1 MEESITGI
9 NSYNAQVKEDL
20 NKLNEFKLEMEQF
33 VNEEITNMKE
43 VSIEKAMRMQNHL
56 KVFQK

>member
-33 VNEEITNMKE
+33 VNEEINSMKE

-56 KVFQK
+56 KVFKQ